1 MPIERRIRFKNEWAK
16 RPKQRSVSLLKLF
29 SSYYFDLIVLS
40 AMNGITLIRK
50 PIGQMM
56 KIGSSR
62 KDFETSSLVHQFD
75 NL

>member
-1 MPIERRIRFKNEWAK
+1 MSESALVDC
-16 RPKQRSVSLLKLF
+16 STKLF
-29 SSYYFDLIVLS
+29 SSYYFGLNSLS

-75 NL
+75 KIWIKFEEYN